1 VLRLLLAWLH
11 LLALGFGLA
20 AVWARGAALWSLTD
34 ERAVPRAFAADA
46 AWGFAAVLWIVTGLW
61 RLVAGTEKAT
71 SYYMHNAV
79 FFLKMGLLVVIL
91 ALEVWPMLTL
101 IKWRVARAKGTLDLA
116 AHVSTARRIAVISWI
131 EAALVA
137 AMVLAAVAMARGY
150 GAP

>member
-20 AVWARGAALWSLTD
+20 AVWTRGASLWSLTD
-34 ERAVPRAFAADA
+34 DRAVPRAFAADA
-46 AWGFAAVLWIVTGLW
+46 AWGFATVLWVVTGLW

-101 IKWRVARAKGTLDLA
+101 IRWRAARANGTLDLA

-131 EAALVA
+131 EAVLVA